1 MLSRIFILALSS
13 VFFANTAKAQEVLT
27 LKSALE
33 TAVQNYGTIKAKE
46 SYRLSSQESIEL
58 AKRQYLPNLNI
69 SLQQDYGTVNGQ
81 NGPLYGF
88 GGYGVASS
96 GLPLPDQNWN
106 ASFGAL
112 YLANI
117 NWEFFSFGKAKQRV
131 KVAESKNLRDTKDLS
146 DEIFQHKV
154 KVAAAYLNVLAA
166 KKLKL
171 SYARNLGRTD
181 TIRKIVEVKERN
193 GIVPGVD
200 LSLAKADYANA
211 MITYTKAK
219 DNEQEQENK
228 LAQLLGIPSQEF
240 VLDSTLLKRV
250 PTDFPIEANSSL
262 ESHPLLAL
270 YKSRINVSEQEKQ
283 FLKTQYYP
291 SFSMVGIF
299 QTRGS
304 GFGSG
309 YAQNQN
315 DYSTSYWDGIHPTRS
330 NYLVGLGV
338 SWNFTQTYRL
348 SKEISAQD
356 YVSQGLKHEYDL
368 AEQQLKAQLDLSEN
382 KWKNAITV
390 YDQVPVQLKSAND
403 AYIQRSVLYKNGLT
417 DLVDLSQ
424 AIYALVRAE
433 TDRDIA
439 ISNVWNALLLKAAA
453 TGDFTVFENEL

>member
-1 MLSRIFILALSS
+1 MLSRVFILALLS
-13 VFFANTAKAQEVLT
+13 VFFTNTAKAQQVLT
-27 LKSALE
+27 LQSALE
-33 TAVQNYGTIKAKE
+33 TAVQNYGSIKAKE
-46 SYRLSSQESIEL
+46 SYRQSSKESIEL

-69 SLQQDYGTVNGQ
+69 SIQQDYGTVNGQ

-112 YLANI
+112 YLANV

-131 KVAESKNLRDTKDLS
+131 KVAESKNQRDTKDLS

-154 KVAAAYLNVLAA
+154 KVTAAYLNVLAA
-166 KKLKL
+166 QKLKL

-181 TIRKIVEVKERN
+181 TIRRIVEVKEKN

-228 LAQLLGIPSQEF
+228 LAQLLGIPAQEF
-240 VLDSTLLKRV
+240 VLDSTLLKRI
-250 PTDFPIEANSSL
+250 PADFPTEKSSSL
-262 ESHPLLAL
+262 ENHPLLAL
-270 YKSRINVSEQEKQ
+270 YKSRIDVSEQEKQ

-291 SFSMVGIF
+291 SFSMVGII

-304 GFGSG
+304 GFGNN

-315 DYSTSYWDGIHPTRS
+315 DFSSSYWDGVHPTRS
-330 NYLVGLGV
+330 NYLLGIGV

-368 AEQQLKAQLDLSEN
+368 AEQQLKAQLDLSDN
-382 KWKNAITV
+382 KWKNAVLI
-390 YDQVPVQLKSAND
+390 YDQVPIQLKSAND

-439 ISNVWNALLLKAAA
+439 VSNVWNALLLKAAA
-453 TGDFTVFENEL
+453 MGDFSVFENEL

>member
-69 SLQQDYGTVNGQ
+69 SLQHDYGTVNGQ

-96 GLPLPDQNWN
+96 GLPLPEQNWN
-106 ASFGAL
+106 AAFGAL
-112 YLANI
+112 YLANV

-154 KVAAAYLNVLAA
+154 KVGAAYLNVLAA

-181 TIRKIVEVKERN
+181 TIRRIVEVKERN

-228 LAQLLGIPSQEF
+228 LAQLLGIPTKEF
-240 VLDSTLLKRV
+240 VLDSTLLKRI
-250 PTDFPIEANSSL
+250 PTDFPIETNSSL

-330 NYLVGLGV
+330 NYLLGLGV

-382 KWKNAITV
+382 KRKNAITV
-390 YDQVPVQLKSAND
+390 YNQVPVQLKSAND

-453 TGDFTVFENEL
+453 LGDFTVFENEL

>member
-1 MLSRIFILALSS
+1 MLSRVFILALLS
-13 VFFANTAKAQEVLT
+13 VFFTNTTKAQQVLT
-27 LKSALE
+27 LQSALE
-33 TAVQNYGTIKAKE
+33 TAVQNYGSIKAKE
-46 SYRLSSQESIEL
+46 SYRLSSKESIEL

-69 SLQQDYGTVNGQ
+69 SIQQDYGTVNGQ

-88 GGYGVASS
+88 GGYGAASS

-112 YLANI
+112 YLANV

-131 KVAESKNLRDTKDLS
+131 KVAESKNQRDTKDVS

-154 KVAAAYLNVLAA
+154 KVTAAYLNVLAA
-166 KKLKL
+166 QKLKL

-181 TIRKIVEVKERN
+181 TIRRIVEVKEKN

-228 LAQLLGIPSQEF
+228 LAQLLGIPAQEF
-240 VLDSTLLKRV
+240 ILDSTLLKRIPAAF
-250 PTDFPIEANSSL
+250 PTEKSTSL

-291 SFSMVGIF
+291 SFSMVGII

-304 GFGSG
+304 GFGNN

-315 DYSTSYWDGIHPTRS
+315 DFSSSYWDGVHPTRS
-330 NYLVGLGV
+330 NYLLGIGV

-368 AEQQLKAQLDLSEN
+368 AEQQLKAQLNLSDN
-382 KWKNAITV
+382 KWKNAVLI
-390 YDQVPVQLKSAND
+390 YDQVPIQLKSAND

-439 ISNVWNALLLKAAA
+439 VSNVWNALLLKAAA
-453 TGDFTVFENEL
+453 MGDFSVFENEL

>member
-181 TIRKIVEVKERN
+181 TIRRIVEVKERN

-228 LAQLLGIPSQEF
+228 LAQLLGIPAQEF

-250 PTDFPIEANSSL
+250 PTDFPIEANSSM

-283 FLKTQYYP
+283 LLKTQYYP

-330 NYLVGLGV
+330 NYLLGLGV

-453 TGDFTVFENEL
+453 LGDFTVFENEL

>member
-181 TIRKIVEVKERN
+181 TIRRIVEVKERN

-228 LAQLLGIPSQEF
+228 LAQLLGIPAQEF

-453 TGDFTVFENEL
+453 LGDFTVFENEL

>member
-13 VFFANTAKAQEVLT
+13 VFFVNTAKAQEVLT
-27 LKSALE
+27 LQSALE

-69 SLQQDYGTVNGQ
+69 SVQQDYGTVNGQ

-96 GLPLPDQNWN
+96 GLPLPEQNWN

-181 TIRKIVEVKERN
+181 TIRRIVEVKERN

-240 VLDSTLLKRV
+240 VLDSTLLKRI
-250 PTDFPIEANSSL
+250 PTDFPTEANSSL

-330 NYLVGLGV
+330 NYLLGLGV

-390 YDQVPVQLKSAND
+390 YDQVPIQLKSAND

-453 TGDFTVFENEL
+453 LGDFTVFENEL

>member
-1 MLSRIFILALSS
+1 MLSRVFILALLS
-13 VFFANTAKAQEVLT
+13 VFFTNTANAQQVLT
-27 LKSALE
+27 LQSALE
-33 TAVQNYGTIKAKE
+33 TAVQNYGSIKAKE
-46 SYRLSSQESIEL
+46 SYRQSSKESIEL
-58 AKRQYLPNLNI
+58 AKRQYLPNLNMSI
-69 SLQQDYGTVNGQ
+69 QQDYGTVNGQ

-112 YLANI
+112 YLANV
-117 NWEFFSFGKAKQRV
+117 NWEFFSFGKARQRV
-131 KVAESKNLRDTKDLS
+131 KVAESKNQRDTQDLS
-146 DEIFQHKV
+146 DEIFQHKI
-154 KVAAAYLNVLAA
+154 KVTAAYLNVLAA
-166 KKLKL
+166 QKLKL

-181 TIRKIVEVKERN
+181 TIRRIVEVKEKN

-228 LAQLLGIPSQEF
+228 LAQLLGIPPQEF
-240 VLDSTLLKRV
+240 VLDSTLLKRI
-250 PTDFPIEANSSL
+250 PADFPSEKNSSL
-262 ESHPLLAL
+262 ENHPLLAL
-270 YKSRINVSEQEKQ
+270 YKSRIDVSEQEKQ

-291 SFSMVGIF
+291 SFSMVGII

-304 GFGSG
+304 GFGNN

-315 DYSTSYWDGIHPTRS
+315 DFSSSYWDGIHPTRS
-330 NYLVGLGV
+330 NYLLGIGV
-338 SWNFTQTYRL
+338 SWNLTQTYRL

-356 YVSQGLKHEYDL
+356 YVSQGLKREYDL
-368 AEQQLKAQLDLSEN
+368 AEQQLKAQLDLSDN
-382 KWKNAITV
+382 KWKNAVLI
-390 YDQVPVQLKSAND
+390 YDQVPVQLKSATD

-439 ISNVWNALLLKAAA
+439 VSNVWNALLLKAAA
-453 TGDFTVFENEL
+453 MGDFSVFESEL

>member
-1 MLSRIFILALSS
+1 MLSRVFILALLS
-13 VFFANTAKAQEVLT
+13 VFFTNTANAQQVLT
-27 LKSALE
+27 LQSALE
-33 TAVQNYGTIKAKE
+33 TAVQNYGSIKAKE
-46 SYRLSSQESIEL
+46 SYRQSSKESIEL
-58 AKRQYLPNLNI
+58 AKRQYLPNLNMSI
-69 SLQQDYGTVNGQ
+69 QQDYGTVNGQ

-112 YLANI
+112 YLANV
-117 NWEFFSFGKAKQRV
+117 NWEFFSFGKARQRV
-131 KVAESKNLRDTKDLS
+131 KVAESKNQRDTQDLS
-146 DEIFQHKV
+146 DEIFQHKI
-154 KVAAAYLNVLAA
+154 KVTAAYLNVLAA
-166 KKLKL
+166 QKLKL

-181 TIRKIVEVKERN
+181 TIRRIVEVKEKN

-228 LAQLLGIPSQEF
+228 LAQLLGIPPQEF
-240 VLDSTLLKRV
+240 VLDSTLLKRI
-250 PTDFPIEANSSL
+250 PADFPSEKNSPL
-262 ESHPLLAL
+262 ENHPLLAL
-270 YKSRINVSEQEKQ
+270 YKSRIDVSEQEKQ

-291 SFSMVGIF
+291 SFSMVGII

-304 GFGSG
+304 GFGNN

-315 DYSTSYWDGIHPTRS
+315 DFSSSYWDGVHPTRS
-330 NYLVGLGV
+330 NYLLGIGI

-368 AEQQLKAQLDLSEN
+368 AEQQLKAQLDLSDN
-382 KWKNAITV
+382 KWKNAVLI
-390 YDQVPVQLKSAND
+390 YDQVPVQLKSATD

-439 ISNVWNALLLKAAA
+439 VSNVWNALLLKAAA
-453 TGDFTVFENEL
+453 MGDFSVFENEL

>member
-1 MLSRIFILALSS
+1 MLSRVFILALLSI
-13 VFFANTAKAQEVLT
+13 FFTNTTKAQQVLT
-27 LKSALE
+27 LQSALE
-33 TAVQNYGTIKAKE
+33 TAVQNYGSIKAKE
-46 SYRLSSQESIEL
+46 SYRLSSKESVEL

-69 SLQQDYGTVNGQ
+69 SIQQDYGTVNGQ

-131 KVAESKNLRDTKDLS
+131 KVAESKNQRDTKDLS
-146 DEIFQHKV
+146 DEIFQHKI

-166 KKLKL
+166 QKLKL

-181 TIRKIVEVKERN
+181 TIRRIVEVKEKN

-240 VLDSTLLKRV
+240 VLDSTLLKRIPADL
-250 PTDFPIEANSSL
+250 PTEKNSSL
-262 ESHPLLAL
+262 ENHPLLAL
-270 YKSRINVSEQEKQ
+270 YKSRIYVSEQEKQ

-291 SFSMVGIF
+291 SFSMVGII

-304 GFGSG
+304 GFGNS

-315 DYSTSYWDGIHPTRS
+315 DYSSSYWDGIHPTRS
-330 NYLVGLGV
+330 NYLLGIGV

-356 YVSQGLKHEYDL
+356 YVSQGLKYEYDL
-368 AEQQLKAQLDLSEN
+368 AEQQLKAQLDLSDN
-382 KWKNAITV
+382 KWKNAILI

-439 ISNVWNALLLKAAA
+439 VSNVWNALLLKTAAL
-453 TGDFTVFENEL
+453 GDFSLFESEL

>member
-13 VFFANTAKAQEVLT
+13 VFFANTAKAQEILT
-27 LKSALE
+27 LKSALQ

-181 TIRKIVEVKERN
+181 TIRRIVEVKERN

-228 LAQLLGIPSQEF
+228 LAQLLGIPAQEF
-240 VLDSTLLKRV
+240 VLDSTLLKRI
-250 PTDFPIEANSSL
+250 PTDFPTEASSSL

-270 YKSRINVSEQEKQ
+270 YKSRINVSEHEKQ

-453 TGDFTVFENEL
+453 LGDFTVFENEL

>member
-13 VFFANTAKAQEVLT
+13 IFFVNTAKAQEVLT
-27 LKSALE
+27 LQSALE
-33 TAVQNYGTIKAKE
+33 TAVQNYGSIKAKE

-112 YLANI
+112 YLANV

-131 KVAESKNLRDTKDLS
+131 KVAEFKNLRDTKDLS

-171 SYARNLGRTD
+171 SYARNLVRTD
-181 TIRKIVEVKERN
+181 TIRRIVEVKEKN

-211 MITYTKAK
+211 MITYTKSK

-240 VLDSTLLKRV
+240 VLDSTLLKRI

-262 ESHPLLAL
+262 ENHPLLAL

-291 SFSMVGIF
+291 SFSMVGVF

-304 GFGSG
+304 GFGNG
-309 YAQNQN
+309 YAQNQS
-315 DYSTSYWDGIHPTRS
+315 DFSTSYWDGIHPTRS
-330 NYLVGLGV
+330 NYLLGLGV

-390 YDQVPVQLKSAND
+390 YDQVPIQLKSAND

>member
-1 MLSRIFILALSS
+1 MLSRVFILALLS
-13 VFFANTAKAQEVLT
+13 VFFVNTTKAQQVLT
-27 LKSALE
+27 LQSALE
-33 TAVQNYGTIKAKE
+33 TAVQNYGSIKAKE
-46 SYRLSSQESIEL
+46 SYRLSSKESIEL

-112 YLANI
+112 YLANV

-131 KVAESKNLRDTKDLS
+131 KVAESKNQRDTKDLS
-146 DEIFQHKV
+146 DEVFQHKV

-181 TIRKIVEVKERN
+181 TIRRIVEVKERN

-228 LAQLLGIPSQEF
+228 LAQLLGIPAQEF
-240 VLDSTLLKRV
+240 VLDSTLLKRIPDEF
-250 PTDFPIEANSSL
+250 PTEKSSSL

-291 SFSMVGIF
+291 SFSMVGVF

-304 GFGSG
+304 GFGNS

-315 DYSTSYWDGIHPTRS
+315 DYSSSYWDGIHPTRS

-368 AEQQLKAQLDLSEN
+368 AEQQLKAQLSLSDN

-390 YDQVPVQLKSAND
+390 YDQVPIQLKSATD

-439 ISNVWNALLLKAAA
+439 VSNVWNALLLKAAA
-453 TGDFTVFENEL
+453 LGDFSVFENEL

>member
-1 MLSRIFILALSS
+1 MLSRVFILALLSA
-13 VFFANTAKAQEVLT
+13 FFTNTANAQQVLT
-27 LKSALE
+27 LQSALE
-33 TAVQNYGTIKAKE
+33 TAVQNYGSIKAKE
-46 SYRLSSQESIEL
+46 SYRQSSKESIEL
-58 AKRQYLPNLNI
+58 AKRQYLPNLNMSI
-69 SLQQDYGTVNGQ
+69 QQDYGTVNGQ

-112 YLANI
+112 YLANV
-117 NWEFFSFGKAKQRV
+117 NWEFFSFGKARQRV
-131 KVAESKNLRDTKDLS
+131 KVAESKNQRDTQDLS
-146 DEIFQHKV
+146 DEIFQHKI
-154 KVAAAYLNVLAA
+154 KVTAAYLNVLAA
-166 KKLKL
+166 QKLKL

-181 TIRKIVEVKERN
+181 TIRRIVEVKEKN

-228 LAQLLGIPSQEF
+228 LAQLLGIPPQEF
-240 VLDSTLLKRV
+240 VLDSTLLKRI
-250 PTDFPIEANSSL
+250 PAEFPSEKNSSL

-270 YKSRINVSEQEKQ
+270 YKSRIDVSEQEKQ

-291 SFSMVGIF
+291 SFSMVGII

-304 GFGSG
+304 GFGNN

-315 DYSTSYWDGIHPTRS
+315 DFSSSYWDGIHPTRS
-330 NYLVGLGV
+330 NYLLGIGV
-338 SWNFTQTYRL
+338 SWNLTQTYRL

-368 AEQQLKAQLDLSEN
+368 AEQQLKAQLDLSDN
-382 KWKNAITV
+382 KWKNAVLI
-390 YDQVPVQLKSAND
+390 YDQVPVQLKSATD

-439 ISNVWNALLLKAAA
+439 VSNVWNALLLKAAA
-453 TGDFTVFENEL
+453 MGDFSVFENEL

>member
-1 MLSRIFILALSS
+1 MLSRVFILALLS
-13 VFFANTAKAQEVLT
+13 VFFTNTANAQQVLT
-27 LKSALE
+27 LQSALE
-33 TAVQNYGTIKAKE
+33 TAVQNYGSIKAKE
-46 SYRLSSQESIEL
+46 SYRQSSKESIEL
-58 AKRQYLPNLNI
+58 AKRQYLPNLNMSI
-69 SLQQDYGTVNGQ
+69 QQDYGTVNGQ

-112 YLANI
+112 YLANV
-117 NWEFFSFGKAKQRV
+117 NWEFFSFGKARQRV
-131 KVAESKNLRDTKDLS
+131 KVAESKNQRDTQDLS
-146 DEIFQHKV
+146 DEIFQHKI
-154 KVAAAYLNVLAA
+154 KVTAAYLNVLAA
-166 KKLKL
+166 QKLKL

-181 TIRKIVEVKERN
+181 TIRRIVEVKEKN

-228 LAQLLGIPSQEF
+228 LAQLLGIPPQEF
-240 VLDSTLLKRV
+240 VLDSTLLKRI
-250 PTDFPIEANSSL
+250 PADFPSEKNSPL
-262 ESHPLLAL
+262 ENHPLLAL
-270 YKSRINVSEQEKQ
+270 YKSRIDVSEQEKQ

-291 SFSMVGIF
+291 SISMVGII

-304 GFGSG
+304 GFGNN

-315 DYSTSYWDGIHPTRS
+315 DFSSSYWDGIHPTRS
-330 NYLVGLGV
+330 NYLLGIGV
-338 SWNFTQTYRL
+338 SWNLTQTYRL

-368 AEQQLKAQLDLSEN
+368 AEQQLKAQLDLSDN
-382 KWKNAITV
+382 KWKNAVLI
-390 YDQVPVQLKSAND
+390 YDQVPVQLKSATD

-439 ISNVWNALLLKAAA
+439 VSNVWNALLLKAAA
-453 TGDFTVFENEL
+453 MGDFSVFENEL

>member
-13 VFFANTAKAQEVLT
+13 VFLFNTAKAQKVLT
-27 LKSALE
+27 LQSALE
-33 TAVQNYGTIKAKE
+33 TAVHNYGTIKAKE

-112 YLANI
+112 YLANV
-117 NWEFFSFGKAKQRV
+117 NWEFFAFGKARQRV
-131 KVAESKNLRDTKDLS
+131 KVAETKNQRDAKDLS
-146 DEIFQHKV
+146 DEIFQHKI
-154 KVAAAYLNVLAA
+154 KVTAAYLNVLAA

-181 TIRKIVEVKERN
+181 TIRRIVEVKEKN
-193 GIVPGVD
+193 GLVPGVD

-228 LAQLLGIPSQEF
+228 LAQLLGIPAQEF
-240 VLDSTLLKRV
+240 VLDSTLLKRIPAGF
-250 PTDFPIEANSSL
+250 PTEKSSSL
-262 ESHPLLAL
+262 DSHPLLAL
-270 YKSRINVSEQEKQ
+270 YKSRIDVSEQEKQ

-299 QTRGS
+299 QTRGA
-304 GFGSG
+304 GFGSN

-315 DYSTSYWDGIHPTRS
+315 DYSSSYWDGVHPTRS
-330 NYLVGLGV
+330 NYLFGIGV

-368 AEQQLKAQLDLSEN
+368 AEQQLKAQLDLSDN
-382 KWKNAITV
+382 KWQNALRI
-390 YDQVPVQLKSAND
+390 YDQVPVQLKSASD

-453 TGDFTVFENEL
+453 TGDFSVFENEL

>member
-1 MLSRIFILALSS
+1 MLSRVFILALLS
-13 VFFANTAKAQEVLT
+13 VFFTNTANAQQVLT
-27 LKSALE
+27 LQSALE
-33 TAVQNYGTIKAKE
+33 TAVQNYGSIKAKE
-46 SYRLSSQESIEL
+46 SYRQSSKESIEL
-58 AKRQYLPNLNI
+58 VKRQYLPNLNMSI
-69 SLQQDYGTVNGQ
+69 QQDYGTVNGQ

-112 YLANI
+112 YLANV
-117 NWEFFSFGKAKQRV
+117 NWEFFSFGKARQRV
-131 KVAESKNLRDTKDLS
+131 KVAESKNQRDTQDLS
-146 DEIFQHKV
+146 DEIFQHKI
-154 KVAAAYLNVLAA
+154 KVTAAYLNVLAA
-166 KKLKL
+166 QKLKL

-181 TIRKIVEVKERN
+181 TIRRIVEVKEKN

-228 LAQLLGIPSQEF
+228 LAQLLGIPPQEF
-240 VLDSTLLKRV
+240 VLDSTLLKRI
-250 PTDFPIEANSSL
+250 PADFPSEKNSSL

-270 YKSRINVSEQEKQ
+270 YKSRIDVSEQEKQ

-291 SFSMVGIF
+291 SFSMVGII

-304 GFGSG
+304 GFGNN

-315 DYSTSYWDGIHPTRS
+315 DFSSSYWDGIHPTRS
-330 NYLVGLGV
+330 NYLLGIGV
-338 SWNFTQTYRL
+338 SWNLTQTYRL

-368 AEQQLKAQLDLSEN
+368 AEQQLKAQLDLSDN
-382 KWKNAITV
+382 KWKNAVLI
-390 YDQVPVQLKSAND
+390 YDQVPVQLKSATD

-439 ISNVWNALLLKAAA
+439 VSNVWNALLLKAAA
-453 TGDFTVFENEL
+453 MGDFSVFENEL

>member
-1 MLSRIFILALSS
+1 MLSRVFILALLS
-13 VFFANTAKAQEVLT
+13 VFFTNTANAQQVLT
-27 LKSALE
+27 LQSALE
-33 TAVQNYGTIKAKE
+33 TAVQNYGSIKAKE
-46 SYRLSSQESIEL
+46 SYRQSSKESIEL
-58 AKRQYLPNLNI
+58 AKRQYLPNLNMSI
-69 SLQQDYGTVNGQ
+69 QQDYGTVNGQ

-112 YLANI
+112 YLANV
-117 NWEFFSFGKAKQRV
+117 NWEFFSFGKARQRV
-131 KVAESKNLRDTKDLS
+131 KVAESKNQRDTQDLS
-146 DEIFQHKV
+146 DEIFQHKI
-154 KVAAAYLNVLAA
+154 KVTAAYLNVLAA
-166 KKLKL
+166 QKLKL

-181 TIRKIVEVKERN
+181 TIRRIVEVKEKN

-228 LAQLLGIPSQEF
+228 LAQLLGIPPQEF
-240 VLDSTLLKRV
+240 VLDSTLLKRI
-250 PTDFPIEANSSL
+250 PADFPSEKNSPL
-262 ESHPLLAL
+262 ENHPLLAL
-270 YKSRINVSEQEKQ
+270 YKSRIDVSEQEKQ

-291 SFSMVGIF
+291 SFSMVGII

-304 GFGSG
+304 GFGNN

-315 DYSTSYWDGIHPTRS
+315 DFSSSYWDGIHPTRS
-330 NYLVGLGV
+330 NYLLGIGV
-338 SWNFTQTYRL
+338 SWNLTQTYRL

-368 AEQQLKAQLDLSEN
+368 AEQQLKAQLDLSDN
-382 KWKNAITV
+382 KWKNAVLI
-390 YDQVPVQLKSAND
+390 YDQVPVQLKSATD

-439 ISNVWNALLLKAAA
+439 VSNVWNALLLKAAA
-453 TGDFTVFENEL
+453 MGDFSVFESEL

>member
-13 VFFANTAKAQEVLT
+13 VFLVNTAKAQKVLT
-27 LKSALE
+27 LQSALE
-33 TAVQNYGTIKAKE
+33 TAVHNYGTIKAKE

-112 YLANI
+112 YLANV
-117 NWEFFSFGKAKQRV
+117 NWEFFAFGKARQRV
-131 KVAESKNLRDTKDLS
+131 KVAETKNQRDAKDLS
-146 DEIFQHKV
+146 DEIFQHKI
-154 KVAAAYLNVLAA
+154 KVTAAYLNVLAA

-181 TIRKIVEVKERN
+181 TIRRIVEVKEKN
-193 GIVPGVD
+193 GLVPGVD

-228 LAQLLGIPSQEF
+228 LAQLLGIPAQEF
-240 VLDSTLLKRV
+240 VLDSTLLKRIPAGF
-250 PTDFPIEANSSL
+250 PTEKSSSL
-262 ESHPLLAL
+262 DSHPLLAL
-270 YKSRINVSEQEKQ
+270 YKSRIDVSEQEKQ

-304 GFGSG
+304 GFGSN

-315 DYSTSYWDGIHPTRS
+315 DYSSSYWDGVHPTRS
-330 NYLVGLGV
+330 NYLFGIGV

-368 AEQQLKAQLDLSEN
+368 AEQQLKAQLDLSDN
-382 KWKNAITV
+382 KWQNALRI
-390 YDQVPVQLKSAND
+390 YDQVPVQLKSASD

-453 TGDFTVFENEL
+453 MGDFSVFENEL

>member
-1 MLSRIFILALSS
+1 MLSRVFILALLS
-13 VFFANTAKAQEVLT
+13 VFFTNTTKAQQVLT
-27 LKSALE
+27 LQSALE
-33 TAVQNYGTIKAKE
+33 TAVQNYGSIKAKE
-46 SYRLSSQESIEL
+46 SYRLSSKESIEL

-69 SLQQDYGTVNGQ
+69 SIQQDYGTVNGQ

-88 GGYGVASS
+88 GGYGAASS

-112 YLANI
+112 YLANV

-131 KVAESKNLRDTKDLS
+131 KVAESKNQRDTKDVS

-154 KVAAAYLNVLAA
+154 KVTAAYLNVLAA
-166 KKLKL
+166 QKLKL

-181 TIRKIVEVKERN
+181 TIRRIVEVKEKN

-228 LAQLLGIPSQEF
+228 LAQLLGIPAQEF
-240 VLDSTLLKRV
+240 VLDSTLLKRI
-250 PTDFPIEANSSL
+250 PADFPTEKSTSL

-270 YKSRINVSEQEKQ
+270 YKSRIDVSEQEKQ

-291 SFSMVGIF
+291 SFSMVGII

-304 GFGSG
+304 GFGNN

-315 DYSTSYWDGIHPTRS
+315 DFSSSYWDGVHPTRS
-330 NYLVGLGV
+330 NYLLGIGV

-368 AEQQLKAQLDLSEN
+368 AEQQLKAQLNLSDN
-382 KWKNAITV
+382 KWKNAVLI
-390 YDQVPVQLKSAND
+390 YDQVPIQLKSAND

-439 ISNVWNALLLKAAA
+439 VSNVWNALLLKAAA
-453 TGDFTVFENEL
+453 MGDFSVFENEL

>member
-1 MLSRIFILALSS
+1 
-13 VFFANTAKAQEVLT
+13 
-27 LKSALE
+27 
-33 TAVQNYGTIKAKE
+33 
-46 SYRLSSQESIEL
+46 
-58 AKRQYLPNLNI
+58 PNLNI

-181 TIRKIVEVKERN
+181 TIRRIVEVKERN

-228 LAQLLGIPSQEF
+228 LAQLLGIPAQEF

-250 PTDFPIEANSSL
+250 PTDFPIEANSSM

-283 FLKTQYYP
+283 LLKTQYYP

-330 NYLVGLGV
+330 NYLLGLGV

-453 TGDFTVFENEL
+453 LGDFTVFENEL

>member
-1 MLSRIFILALSS
+1 MLSRVFILALLSA
-13 VFFANTAKAQEVLT
+13 FFTNTANAQQVLT
-27 LKSALE
+27 LQSALE
-33 TAVQNYGTIKAKE
+33 TAVQNYGSIKAKE
-46 SYRLSSQESIEL
+46 SYRQSSKESIEL
-58 AKRQYLPNLNI
+58 AKRQYLPNLNMSI
-69 SLQQDYGTVNGQ
+69 QQDYGTVNGQ

-112 YLANI
+112 YLANV
-117 NWEFFSFGKAKQRV
+117 NWEFFSFGKARQRV
-131 KVAESKNLRDTKDLS
+131 KVAESKNQRDTQDLS
-146 DEIFQHKV
+146 DEIFQHKI
-154 KVAAAYLNVLAA
+154 KVTAAYLNVLAA
-166 KKLKL
+166 QKLKL

-181 TIRKIVEVKERN
+181 TIRRIVEVKEKN

-228 LAQLLGIPSQEF
+228 LAQLLGIPPQEF
-240 VLDSTLLKRV
+240 VLDSTLLKRI
-250 PTDFPIEANSSL
+250 PADFPTEKNSSL

-270 YKSRINVSEQEKQ
+270 YKSRIDVSEQEKQ

-291 SFSMVGIF
+291 SFSMVGII

-304 GFGSG
+304 GFGNN

-315 DYSTSYWDGIHPTRS
+315 DFSSSYWDGIHPTRS
-330 NYLVGLGV
+330 NYLLGICV
-338 SWNFTQTYRL
+338 SWNLTQTYRL

-368 AEQQLKAQLDLSEN
+368 AEQQLKAQLDLSDN
-382 KWKNAITV
+382 KWKNAVLI
-390 YDQVPVQLKSAND
+390 YDQVPVQLKSATD

-439 ISNVWNALLLKAAA
+439 VSNVWNALLLKAAA
-453 TGDFTVFENEL
+453 MGDFSVFENEL

>member
-1 MLSRIFILALSS
+1 MLSRVFILALLS
-13 VFFANTAKAQEVLT
+13 VFFTNTTKAQQILT
-27 LKSALE
+27 LQSALE
-33 TAVQNYGTIKAKE
+33 TAVQNYGSIKAKE
-46 SYRLSSQESIEL
+46 SYRLSSKESIEL

-69 SLQQDYGTVNGQ
+69 SIQQDYGTVNGQ

-88 GGYGVASS
+88 GGYGAASS

-112 YLANI
+112 YLANV

-131 KVAESKNLRDTKDLS
+131 KVAESKNQRDTKDLS

-154 KVAAAYLNVLAA
+154 KVTAAYLNVLAA
-166 KKLKL
+166 QKLKL

-181 TIRKIVEVKERN
+181 TIRRIVEVKEKN

-228 LAQLLGIPSQEF
+228 LAQLLGIPAQEF
-240 VLDSTLLKRV
+240 VLDSTLLKRI
-250 PTDFPIEANSSL
+250 PADFPTEKSTSL

-270 YKSRINVSEQEKQ
+270 YKSRIDVSEQEKQ

-291 SFSMVGIF
+291 SFSMVGII

-304 GFGSG
+304 GFGNN

-315 DYSTSYWDGIHPTRS
+315 DFSSSYWDGVHPTRS
-330 NYLVGLGV
+330 NYLLGIGV

-356 YVSQGLKHEYDL
+356 YISQGLKHEYDL
-368 AEQQLKAQLDLSEN
+368 AEQQLKAQLNLSDN
-382 KWKNAITV
+382 KWKNAVLI
-390 YDQVPVQLKSAND
+390 YDQVPIQLKSAND

-439 ISNVWNALLLKAAA
+439 VSNVWNALLLKAAA
-453 TGDFTVFENEL
+453 MGDFSVFENEL

>member
-1 MLSRIFILALSS
+1 MLSRVFILALLS
-13 VFFANTAKAQEVLT
+13 VFFTNTTKAQQVLT
-27 LKSALE
+27 LQSALE
-33 TAVQNYGTIKAKE
+33 TAVQNYGSIKAKE
-46 SYRLSSQESIEL
+46 SYRLSSKESIEL

-69 SLQQDYGTVNGQ
+69 SIQQDYGTVNGQ

-88 GGYGVASS
+88 GGYGAASS

-112 YLANI
+112 YLANV

-131 KVAESKNLRDTKDLS
+131 KVAESKNQRDTKDVS

-154 KVAAAYLNVLAA
+154 KVTAAYLNVLAA
-166 KKLKL
+166 QKLKL

-181 TIRKIVEVKERN
+181 TIRRIVEVKEKN

-228 LAQLLGIPSQEF
+228 LAQLLGIPAQEF
-240 VLDSTLLKRV
+240 VLDSTLLKRI
-250 PTDFPIEANSSL
+250 PADFPTEKSTSL

-270 YKSRINVSEQEKQ
+270 YKSRIDVSEQEKQ

-291 SFSMVGIF
+291 SFSMVGII

-304 GFGSG
+304 GFGNN

-315 DYSTSYWDGIHPTRS
+315 DFSSSYWDGVHPTRS
-330 NYLVGLGV
+330 NYLLGIGV

-348 SKEISAQD
+348 SKEINAQD

-368 AEQQLKAQLDLSEN
+368 AEQQLKAQLDLSDN
-382 KWKNAITV
+382 KWKNAVLI
-390 YDQVPVQLKSAND
+390 YDQVPIQLKSAND

-439 ISNVWNALLLKAAA
+439 VSNVWNALLLKAAA
-453 TGDFTVFENEL
+453 MGDFSVFENEL

>member
-1 MLSRIFILALSS
+1 MLLRAFILSISTIFLFNKVS
-13 VFFANTAKAQEVLT
+13 AQEVISLQ
-27 LKSALE
+27 SALE
-33 TAVQNYGTIKAKE
+33 TAVHNYGTIKAKE
-46 SYRLSSQESIEL
+46 SYRLSSQESVEL
-58 AKRQYLPNLNI
+58 AKRQYLPNLNL
-69 SLQQDYGTVNGQ
+69 SVQQDFGTVNGQ

-96 GLPLPDQNWN
+96 GLPLPEQNWN

-112 YLANI
+112 YLANV

-131 KVAESKNLRDTKDLS
+131 KVAQVKNQMDTRDLS

-171 SYARNLGRTD
+171 SYEKNVGRTD
-181 TIRKIVEVKERN
+181 TIRRVVEVKEKN
-193 GIVPGVD
+193 GLVPGVD

-228 LAQLLGIPSQEF
+228 LAQLMGIPAQEF
-240 VLDSTLLKRV
+240 ELDSTILKRIPV
-250 PTDFPIEANSSL
+250 DLPSETTFVLKD
-262 ESHPLLAL
+262 HPLLAF
-270 YKSRINVSEQEKQ
+270 YKSRIDVSEQEKQ

-291 SFSMVGIF
+291 SFSMVGII
-299 QTRGS
+299 QTRAS
-304 GFGSG
+304 GFGNG

-330 NYLVGLGV
+330 NYLIGLGV
-338 SWNFTQTYRL
+338 SWNFTQTFRL
-348 SKEISAQD
+348 SKEINAQD

-368 AEQQLKAQLDLSEN
+368 AEQQLKAQLDLSEK
-382 KWKNAITV
+382 KWNNALTV
-390 YDQVPVQLKSAND
+390 YDQVPVQLKSATD

-424 AIYALVRAE
+424 TIYALIRAE

-439 ISNVWNALLLKAAA
+439 VSNVWNALLLKAAA
-453 TGDFTVFENEL
+453 SGDFTVFESKL

>member
-1 MLSRIFILALSS
+1 MLSRVFILALLS
-13 VFFANTAKAQEVLT
+13 VFFTNTTKAQQVLT
-27 LKSALE
+27 LQSALE
-33 TAVQNYGTIKAKE
+33 TAVQNYGSIKAKE
-46 SYRLSSQESIEL
+46 SYRLSSKESIEL

-69 SLQQDYGTVNGQ
+69 SIQQDYGTVNGQ

-88 GGYGVASS
+88 GGYGAASS

-112 YLANI
+112 YLANV

-131 KVAESKNLRDTKDLS
+131 KVAESKNQRDTKDVS

-154 KVAAAYLNVLAA
+154 KVTAAYLNVLAA
-166 KKLKL
+166 QKLKL

-181 TIRKIVEVKERN
+181 TIRRIVEVKEKN

-228 LAQLLGIPSQEF
+228 LAQLLGIPAQEF
-240 VLDSTLLKRV
+240 VLDSTLLKRI
-250 PTDFPIEANSSL
+250 PADFPTEKSTSL

-270 YKSRINVSEQEKQ
+270 YKSRIDVSEQEKQ

-291 SFSMVGIF
+291 SFSMVGII

-304 GFGSG
+304 GFGNN

-315 DYSTSYWDGIHPTRS
+315 DFSSSYWDGVHPTRS
-330 NYLVGLGV
+330 NYLLGIGV

-368 AEQQLKAQLDLSEN
+368 AEQQLKAQLDLSDN
-382 KWKNAITV
+382 KWKNAVLI
-390 YDQVPVQLKSAND
+390 YDQVPIQLKSAND

-439 ISNVWNALLLKAAA
+439 VSNVWNALLLKAAA
-453 TGDFTVFENEL
+453 MGDFSVFENEL

>member
-13 VFFANTAKAQEVLT
+13 IFFVNTAKAQEVLT
-27 LKSALE
+27 LQSALE
-33 TAVQNYGTIKAKE
+33 TAVHNYGSIKAKE

-69 SLQQDYGTVNGQ
+69 SLQQDYGTINGQ

-146 DEIFQHKV
+146 DEIFRHKV

-181 TIRKIVEVKERN
+181 TIRRIVEVKERN

-228 LAQLLGIPSQEF
+228 LAQLLGIPAQEF
-240 VLDSTLLKRV
+240 VLDSTLLKRI
-250 PTDFPIEANSSL
+250 PTDFPAEANSL
-262 ESHPLLAL
+262 ENHPLLAL

-291 SFSMVGIF
+291 SFSMVGVF

-356 YVSQGLKHEYDL
+356 YISQGLKHEYDL
-368 AEQQLKAQLDLSEN
+368 AGQQLKAQLDLSEN

-453 TGDFTVFENEL
+453 MGDFTVFENEL

>member
-1 MLSRIFILALSS
+1 MLLRAFILS
-13 VFFANTAKAQEVLT
+13 VSTIFLINKVNAQEVISLQ
-27 LKSALE
+27 SALE
-33 TAVQNYGTIKAKE
+33 TAVHNYGTIKAKE
-46 SYRLSSQESIEL
+46 SYRLSSQESVEL
-58 AKRQYLPNLNI
+58 AKRQYLPNLNL
-69 SLQQDYGTVNGQ
+69 SVQQDFGTVNGQ

-96 GLPLPDQNWN
+96 GLPLPEQNWN

-112 YLANI
+112 YLANV

-131 KVAESKNLRDTKDLS
+131 KVAQFKNQRDTRDLS
-146 DEIFQHKV
+146 DEIFQHKI

-171 SYARNLGRTD
+171 SYEKNVGRTD
-181 TIRKIVEVKERN
+181 TIRRIVEVKERN
-193 GIVPGVD
+193 GLVPGVD

-211 MITYTKAK
+211 MITYTKSR

-228 LAQLLGIPSQEF
+228 LAQLMGIPAQEF
-240 VLDSTLLKRV
+240 TLDSTILKRIPADLPSETTSV
-250 PTDFPIEANSSL
+250 LKD
-262 ESHPLLAL
+262 HPLLAF
-270 YKSRINVSEQEKQ
+270 YKSRIDVSEEEKN

-291 SFSMVGIF
+291 SFSMVGII
-299 QTRGS
+299 QTRAS
-304 GFGSG
+304 GFGNG

-330 NYLVGLGV
+330 NYLIGLGV
-338 SWNFTQTYRL
+338 SWNFTQTFRL

-368 AEQQLKAQLDLSEN
+368 AEQQLKAQLELSEN
-382 KWKNAITV
+382 KWNNALTV
-390 YDQVPVQLKSAND
+390 YDQVPTQLKSASD
-403 AYIQRSVLYKNGLT
+403 AYIQRSALYKNGLT

-424 AIYALVRAE
+424 SIYALIRAE

-453 TGDFTVFENEL
+453 TGDFTVFESEL

>member
-1 MLSRIFILALSS
+1 MLSRVFILALLS
-13 VFFANTAKAQEVLT
+13 VFFTNTANAQQVLT
-27 LKSALE
+27 LQSALE
-33 TAVQNYGTIKAKE
+33 TAVQNYGSIKAKE
-46 SYRLSSQESIEL
+46 SYRQSSKESIEL
-58 AKRQYLPNLNI
+58 AKRQYLPNLNMSI
-69 SLQQDYGTVNGQ
+69 QQDYGTVNGQ

-112 YLANI
+112 YLANV
-117 NWEFFSFGKAKQRV
+117 NWEFFSFGKARQRV
-131 KVAESKNLRDTKDLS
+131 KVAESKNQRDTQDLS
-146 DEIFQHKV
+146 DEIFQHKI
-154 KVAAAYLNVLAA
+154 KVTAAYLNVLAA
-166 KKLKL
+166 QKLKL

-181 TIRKIVEVKERN
+181 TIRRIVEVKEKN

-228 LAQLLGIPSQEF
+228 LAQLLGIPPQEF
-240 VLDSTLLKRV
+240 VLDSTLLKRI
-250 PTDFPIEANSSL
+250 PADFPSEKNSSL
-262 ESHPLLAL
+262 ENHPLLAL
-270 YKSRINVSEQEKQ
+270 YKSRIDVSEQEKQ

-291 SFSMVGIF
+291 SFSMVGII

-304 GFGSG
+304 GFGNN

-315 DYSTSYWDGIHPTRS
+315 DFSSSYWDGIHPTRS
-330 NYLVGLGV
+330 NYLLGIGV
-338 SWNFTQTYRL
+338 SWNLTQTYRL

-368 AEQQLKAQLDLSEN
+368 AEQQLKAQLDLSDN
-382 KWKNAITV
+382 KWKNAVLI
-390 YDQVPVQLKSAND
+390 YDQVPVQLKSATD

-439 ISNVWNALLLKAAA
+439 VSNVWNALLLKAAA
-453 TGDFTVFENEL
+453 MGDFSVFENEL

>member
-1 MLSRIFILALSS
+1 MLSRVFILALLS
-13 VFFANTAKAQEVLT
+13 VLFVNNVKAQEVLT
-27 LKSALE
+27 LQSALE
-33 TAVQNYGTIKAKE
+33 TAVQNYGSIKAKE
-46 SYRLSSQESIEL
+46 SYRQSSKESMEQ

-69 SLQQDYGTVNGQ
+69 SIQQDYGTVNGQ

-88 GGYGVASS
+88 GGYGAASS

-112 YLANI
+112 YLANV

-131 KVAESKNLRDTKDLS
+131 KVAESKNQRDTKDVS

-154 KVAAAYLNVLAA
+154 KVTAAYLNVLAA
-166 KKLKL
+166 QKLKL

-181 TIRKIVEVKERN
+181 TIRRIVEVKEKN

-228 LAQLLGIPSQEF
+228 LAQLLGIPAQEF
-240 VLDSTLLKRV
+240 VLDSTLLKRIPEEF
-250 PTDFPIEANSSL
+250 PTGKGSTL

-304 GFGSG
+304 GFGNG

-330 NYLVGLGV
+330 NYLLGIGV
-338 SWNFTQTYRL
+338 SWNFTQTFRL
-348 SKEISAQD
+348 SKEISAQE
-356 YVSQGLKHEYDL
+356 YVSLGLQHEYDL
-368 AEQQLKAQLDLSEN
+368 AEQQLKAQLNLSDN
-382 KWKNAITV
+382 KWKNAILI
-390 YDQVPVQLKSAND
+390 YDQVPVQLKSAGD

-424 AIYALVRAE
+424 SIYALVRAE

-439 ISNVWNALLLKAAA
+439 ITNVWNALLLKAAA
-453 TGDFTVFENEL
+453 MGDFSVFENEL